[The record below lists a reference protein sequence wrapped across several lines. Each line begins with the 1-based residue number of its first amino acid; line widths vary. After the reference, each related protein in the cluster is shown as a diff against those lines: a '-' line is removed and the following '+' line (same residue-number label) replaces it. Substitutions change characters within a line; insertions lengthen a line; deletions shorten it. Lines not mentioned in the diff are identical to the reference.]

1 MGRGRGRGR
10 REEEWK
16 EGERERGCSGD
27 GAGCR
32 CRRSEDGGRAR
43 MAGGWVWRSRVRNE
57 TILSSRGREAGDEG
71 WGSSSA
77 LSVD

>member
-1 MGRGRGRGR
+1 MKRARKMG
-10 REEEWK
+10 
-16 EGERERGCSGD
+16 GCSGATGV
-27 GAGCR
+27 GAGATGVAG
-32 CRRSEDGGRAR
+32 SEALRGWRWR
-43 MAGGWVWRSRVRNE
+43 MGMAEHRVRNE